1 MATDVTAGSQTL
13 DRALS
18 ALIRIGESGPRGLT
32 LAECSASLGYSKPT
46 THRILRTLDARGFLR
61 VDPERGL
68 YTLGPTNLRLGM
80 SFLEHLDIR
89 TEALPV
95 LRELGERTGETV
107 HLGVLD
113 GSDVI
118 YIEKIESTHAVR
130 MFSSIGHT
138 MPAYSTGIG
147 KAILAHLG
155 PDELEQALPEK
166 LEQREHRRRSP
177 CARALLR
184 HLADIRGA
192 ATRRT
197 TSRTR
202 TVFAASARL
211 SSTTRAGRAPGSA
224 LPAPSSRSPA
234 DRFQELGELV
244 REAAMSVSAADRL
257 RPRGRPCRG
266 GLMRTPRGGRPG
278 ARRRLQREV
287 VGAPARALP
296 SGRPFLGSVSPRR
309 CRRPRRDRRACSPR
323 LFESFPNER
332 MSIVTLAADETH
344 AVAEFRSTGTAAQR
358 AAVRARIHGG
368 LRGEATG
375 KSCPAASTSTRRKF
389 RLRPERRRRRRRASG
404 TPLSLQ
410 GTERTKGA
418 T

>member
-46 THRILRTLDARGFLR
+46 THRILRTLAARGFLR

-80 SFLEHLDIR
+80 SFLDHLDIR

-147 KAILAHLG
+147 KAILAHLR

-166 LEQREHRRRSP
+166 LEPRTPTTITVHER
-177 CARALLR
+177 LVR
-184 HLADIRGA
+184 HLADIRRRGYSTDDVENEDGIRCVGA
-192 ATRRT
+192 A
-197 TSRTR
+197 
-202 TVFAASARL
+202 VFDHS
-211 SSTTRAGRAPGSA
+211 GRACAGVSIAGPE
-224 LPAPSSRSPA
+224 SRITA

-244 REAAMSVSAADRL
+244 GEAAMSVSRRMGYVPEA
-257 RPRGRPCRG
+257 
-266 GLMRTPRGGRPG
+266 GL
-278 ARRRLQREV
+278 
-287 VGAPARALP
+287 
-296 SGRPFLGSVSPRR
+296 
-309 CRRPRRDRRACSPR
+309 
-323 LFESFPNER
+323 
-332 MSIVTLAADETH
+332 
-344 AVAEFRSTGTAAQR
+344 AEAG
-358 AAVRARIHGG
+358 
-368 LRGEATG
+368 
-375 KSCPAASTSTRRKF
+375 
-389 RLRPERRRRRRRASG
+389 
-404 TPLSLQ
+404 
-410 GTERTKGA
+410 
-418 T
+418 